1 MTDLPFTLT
10 ALDHVVLRVPDMERA
25 LAFYSRVLGATEER
39 RVAAIGLVQ
48 LRVGKSMIDL
58 VDVNSDW
65 LKAQGA
71 KPFTPDVRN
80 VDHVCIRIDPFKEA
94 AIEAHLKDH
103 GVTIT
108 ERGAR
113 YGAEGSGPS
122 VYFLDPFGTVIEL
135 KGPPTPVESSEPII
149 KTERL
154 ILRPLSLRDAASL
167 MPVFQDEESMRYWAH
182 GPIETL
188 DEMHDI
194 IARNLPPRNKT
205 SRSFAITKD
214 GERAYGCL
222 NFYNEHNAISG
233 LGYIIDRSMWGQ
245 GYVSE
250 AVNAAADYAFTS
262 LKLLRL
268 WLEID
273 PRNTGSC
280 RVAEKCGFK
289 HEGIFRKSFFLD
301 GQYFDSTYYAM
312 LYDDWLAKND

>member
-39 RVAAIGLVQ
+39 RVDAIGLVQ

-58 VDVNSDW
+58 VDVNAQW

-80 VDHVCIRIDPFKEA
+80 VDHVCIRIDPFKET

-103 GVTIT
+103 GVAIT

-135 KGPPTPVESSEPII
+135 KGPPTPVEVSEPII

-154 ILRPLSLRDAASL
+154 ILRPMSMRDAPALLS
-167 MPVFQDEESMRYWAH
+167 VFQDEESMRFWAH

-188 DEMHDI
+188 EEMHDI
-194 IARNLPPRNKT
+194 IARNLPPRNKNQ
-205 SRSFAITKD
+205 RSFAITTD
-214 GERAYGCL
+214 GERALGCL
-222 NFYNEHNAISG
+222 NFYNEHNSISG
-233 LGYIIDRSMWGQ
+233 LGYIIGRPLWGK

-250 AVNAAADYAFTS
+250 AVNAAVDYGFTT

-312 LYDDWLAKND
+312 LYDDWLARND

>member
-1 MTDLPFTLT
+1 MTDIPFELT
-10 ALDHVVLRVPDMERA
+10 ALDHVVLRVPDMARA
-25 LAFYSRVLGATEER
+25 LTFWTKVLGAKEER
-39 RVAAIGLVQ
+39 RLDAIGLVQ
-48 LRVGKSMIDL
+48 LRTGKSMIDL

-65 LKAQGA
+65 LKGQGA
-71 KPFTPDVRN
+71 KQFMPDARN
-80 VDHVCIRIDPFKEA
+80 VDHVCLRIDPFNEA

-108 ERGAR
+108 ERGQR
-113 YGAEGSGPS
+113 YGAEGTGPS

-135 KGPPTPVESSEPII
+135 KGPPTPVESNEPVI

-154 ILRPLSLRDAASL
+154 ILRPMSMRDAPAL
-167 MPVFQDEESMRYWAH
+167 LPIFQDEESMRFWAH
-182 GPIETL
+182 GPIETI
-188 DEMHDI
+188 DEMRDI
-194 IARNLPPRNKT
+194 IARNMPPKNKVQ
-205 SRSFAITKD
+205 RSFAITTD
-214 GERAYGCL
+214 GERAFGCL

-233 LGYIIDRSMWGQ
+233 MGYIIDRSAWGK

-250 AVNAAADYAFTS
+250 AVSAAVDYGFTT

-301 GQYFDSTYYAM
+301 GQYFDSTFYAM
-312 LYDDWLAKND
+312 LYDDWLMRDD